1 MRNRNILLTGTM
13 LLLAA
18 ATAAGAPQGGGQGSE
33 GPVLTAER
41 IAADSAIRARRT
53 LRVYQTL
60 ELPYARTLNKTAA
73 TGNSTT
79 YYEHDIDKYPTNDF
93 RNSLTGVVA
102 GLTVRELT
110 GTPGMF
116 YASETGRTAI
126 YARGMTPEYIVDGMP
141 VYITQLQLDPEEIE
155 SMTFIRDIADKALL
169 GSRAADGVLYITTRR
184 GRTHGRSIRVGFES
198 GVSVVDR
205 FPEWVNGVEYA
216 RLQNQARINSGYLP
230 PYSNEA
236 IENYARKDPY
246 DLTYPNVDYR
256 TMMFKDTKPYYKA
269 NVTIDGGTQKLQY
282 SAYVGYAGEGDI
294 YKVGSKADFNR
305 VNVRTYLKAAVTQDL
320 LIDLGFSGGI
330 SFRRQPRYG
339 YGNSSATEFESA
351 LSQVTTIP
359 AIAFPL
365 IVSHDEETGNKIYG
379 VSTVYQDNPYAS
391 LTENG
396 FSTERGRSGVVNA
409 TLSYDLHALVK
420 GLKFQS
426 YVGLNL
432 FNMNRIGKN
441 PDYTAVIYDPATE
454 ETVKTSHE
462 GTQVSGK
469 SSMGKWTHQGLYLHE
484 RLSYDYRNDDHRVG
498 ASATWWLESVERTG
512 NAVRERM
519 MSLIGTFD
527 YAYRGK
533 YLFQAVVNYAGSPM
547 FAPGKRFE
555 VFPSLGLGWV
565 VSEEGFMRNVKWID
579 YLKVRGQAGVIGY
592 DTFGSQDLYEDY
604 YVKSKGINF
613 GSYTTNY
620 QWLGSSNRYQSYINT
635 ISRLGNPDL
644 TWEKRKEITAGIDML
659 LLRKR
664 LSLEVNYFNTKRE
677 GIITNMS
684 SVLPKL
690 YGMDGIGTYEN
701 YNDIRYRGWE
711 AALYWSDRIGK
722 VEYTVGGSISTLKG
736 KYLRYSENVVYDYQ
750 RVTGSATGSYRGYVC
765 LGKFTSQ
772 EEIDTSPRQ
781 LFDDEVQVGDLKYA
795 DLNDDGL
802 IDSNDTRVIG
812 NTTPKVNY
820 SVSINLRY
828 RNFDLTIVGTGR
840 AGFDTA
846 LTNSWY
852 WNGWGTDNYSTFVRD
867 NIGGDY
873 PRLAY
878 VKSNNNFQNSSF
890 WLRDGGYFKI
900 QNVELG
906 YNLRFRSQSVFKGL
920 RVFLRGANLCTISGI
935 KDVDPENI
943 NSGVTEYPLYRTF
956 TAGFKLSF

>member
-379 VSTVYQDNPYAS
+379 VSTVYKDNPYAS

-527 YAYRGK
+527 YAFRGK

-565 VSEEGFMRNVKWID
+565 VSEEGFMQDVKWID
-579 YLKVRGQAGVIGY
+579 YLKIRGQAGTIGY
-592 DTFGSQDLYEDY
+592 GSFGAQDLYEDNY
-604 YVKSKGINF
+604 TKSTGIKF
-613 GSYTTNY
+613 GPYTTGY
-620 QWLGSSNRYQSYINT
+620 QWIGSTNANQSYVNT
-635 ISRLGNPDL
+635 ITRLGNPGL
-644 TWEKRKEITAGIDML
+644 TWEKRKEFTVGIDAAL
-659 LLRKR
+659 LGNR
-664 LSLEVNYFNTKRE
+664 LSVEANYFNYLRD
-677 GIITNMS
+677 GIITEMS
-684 SVLPKL
+684 GTLPGI
-690 YGMDGIGTYEN
+690 YGMDGISTYEN
-701 YNDIRYRGWE
+701 YNRLRYQGWE
-711 AALYWSDRIGK
+711 AALYWSDRIGDFS
-722 VEYTVGGSISTLKG
+722 YTVGGSLTTIRG
-736 KYLRYSENVVYDYQ
+736 KYLRYNESVVYDYQ
-750 RVTGSATGSYRGYVC
+750 KVTGTATGSYRGYVC
-765 LGKFTSQ
+765 LGKFTSR
-772 EEIDTSPRQ
+772 EEIETSPRQ

-795 DLNDDGL
+795 DLNNDGL
-802 IDSNDTRVIG
+802 IDSNDQKVIG
-812 NTTPKVNY
+812 NSSPRFDY

-828 RNFDLTIVGTGR
+828 RNFDFTIVGTGR
-840 AGFDTA
+840 ASYDTA
-846 LTNSWY
+846 LTNKY
-852 WNGWGTDNYSTFVRD
+852 FWNGWSTGTYSHFVRD

-873 PRLAY
+873 PRLTY
-878 VKSNNNFQNSSF
+878 IKQTNNFQPSNF
-890 WLRDGGYFKI
+890 WLRDGDYFKI
-900 QNVELG
+900 QNIELG
-906 YNLRFRSQSVFKGL
+906 YNVRFRNQSAVKGL

-943 NSGVTEYPLYRTF
+943 NAGVTTYPLYRTF
-956 TAGFKLSF
+956 TAGFKFTF

>member
-102 GLTVRELT
+102 GLTVREMT
-110 GTPGMF
+110 GVPGMT
-116 YASETGRTAI
+116 YGTEGGRTAI
-126 YARGMTPEYIVDGMP
+126 SARGETPTYVVDGMP

-169 GSRAADGVLYITTRR
+169 GSRAAGGILYITTRR
-184 GRTHGRSIRVGFES
+184 GRTHGRSIRVGFEN

-379 VSTVYQDNPYAS
+379 VSTVYKDNPYAS

-498 ASATWWLESVERTG
+498 ASATWCLESVERTG

-565 VSEEGFMRNVKWID
+565 VSEEGFMQDVKWID

-644 TWEKRKEITAGIDML
+644 TWENRKEITAGIDVL

-795 DLNDDGL
+795 DLNNDGL
-802 IDSNDTRVIG
+802 IDSNDQKVIG

>member
-102 GLTVRELT
+102 GLTVREMT
-110 GTPGMF
+110 GVPGMT
-116 YASETGRTAI
+116 YGTEGGRTAI
-126 YARGMTPEYIVDGMP
+126 SARGETPTYVVDGMP

-169 GSRAADGVLYITTRR
+169 GSRAAGGILYITTRR

-205 FPEWVNGVEYA
+205 FPEWVNGVEYT

-256 TMMFKDTKPYYKA
+256 SMMFKDTKPYYKA

-339 YGNSSATEFESA
+339 YGSSSATEFESA

-441 PDYTAVIYDPATE
+441 PDYTAVIYDPVTE

-547 FAPGKRFE
+547 FAPGRRFE
-555 VFPSLGLGWV
+555 AFPALGLGWV
-565 VSEEGFMRNVKWID
+565 VSEEGFMQDVKWID

-644 TWEKRKEITAGIDML
+644 TWEKRKEITAGIDVL

-722 VEYTVGGSISTLKG
+722 VEYTAGGSISTLKG

>member
-339 YGNSSATEFESA
+339 YGDSSATEFESA

-379 VSTVYQDNPYAS
+379 VSTVYKDNPYAS

-547 FAPGKRFE
+547 FAPGRRFE
-555 VFPSLGLGWV
+555 AFPALGLGWV
-565 VSEEGFMRNVKWID
+565 VSEEGFMQDVKWID

-644 TWEKRKEITAGIDML
+644 TWEKRKEITAGIDVL

-722 VEYTVGGSISTLKG
+722 VEYTAGGSISTLKG

>member
-1 MRNRNILLTGTM
+1 MKNTCIYLWGILTVCVIGTIQ
-13 LLLAA
+13 
-18 ATAAGAPQGGGQGSE
+18 GAPHPE
-33 GPVLTAER
+33 EAENR
-41 IAADSAIRARRT
+41 VAAMSDSSIRTDSAIRARRV
-53 LRVYQTL
+53 LRIYQTL
-60 ELPYARTLNKTAA
+60 DMPFARTLDKRSSTSSTAA
-73 TGNSTT
+73 
-79 YYEHDIDKYPTNDF
+79 YYENDLDKYPSNDL
-93 RNSLTGVVA
+93 RNAFTGVVD
-102 GLTVRELT
+102 GLTVTERSGMPGLHYGEESLRGSIT
-110 GTPGMF
+110 SRGFTPTF
-116 YASETGRTAI
+116 V
-126 YARGMTPEYIVDGMP
+126 VDGMP
-141 VYITQLQLDPEEIE
+141 IYLSQLQLDPEEIE

-339 YGNSSATEFESA
+339 YGDSSATEFESA

-365 IVSHDEETGNKIYG
+365 IISHDEETGNKIYG
-379 VSTVYQDNPYAS
+379 VSTVYKDNPYAS

-565 VSEEGFMRNVKWID
+565 VSEEGFMQDVKWID

-592 DTFGSQDLYEDY
+592 GSFGAQDLYEDNY
-604 YVKSKGINF
+604 TKSTGIKF
-613 GSYTTNY
+613 GPYTTGY
-620 QWLGSSNRYQSYINT
+620 QWIGSTNANQSYVNT

-644 TWEKRKEITAGIDML
+644 TWEKRKEITAGIDVL

-722 VEYTVGGSISTLKG
+722 VEYTAGGSISTLKG

-878 VKSNNNFQNSSF
+878 VKSNNNFQNSNF

-943 NSGVTEYPLYRTF
+943 NAGVTTYPLYRTF
-956 TAGFKLSF
+956 TAGFKFTF